1 MFVFVDKMRLKSI
14 VIREKNRILYPVKD
28 QEIMFKKTPEN
39 PQFDLFST
47 PSTQMGRREAKK
59 YDDPHGWHNLFYAN
73 VTSKIDEAVFSPLFK
88 EGNMGAPNA
97 SIRVIIAMSIIKE
110 GFGCSDEELFEKC
123 QFDLLVR
130 KALGL
135 FSLSD
140 VVPSIDTYYLLRR
153 RICEYENRHGVN
165 LMEKSFEQLT
175 GDQLSRFK
183 ISGKSV
189 RMDSK
194 LIGSNIAGYSR
205 FEIIH
210 NTFRQFIKGLGE
222 GGMLLLNPKLRK
234 QVLLF
239 LEEDAGKMVY
249 RLNSE
254 TIGEKISSLGLL
266 IYHVLKRMAE
276 TTPGYDLLHRV
287 FHEQYEVVKG
297 QAILRPK
304 EDIAAKS
311 VQNHND
317 PDADYREKGNQKV
330 KGYSVNITETCDDTD
345 EQKDKP
351 NLIVNVQVKGASAA
365 DNDYLEEAIT
375 HIRENVSAD
384 TIEKV
389 YADGA
394 YQSKDNREFAEKN
407 SIELI
412 TSGLQGRQSKYDLE
426 MKDGELVVT
435 HIETGEI
442 IPACKTG
449 DKWRIATGGRNK
461 YRYFTDE
468 QIATAELR
476 RKLAA
481 VPQEEQNKR
490 NNVEATIF
498 QYCYHTRN
506 NKTRYRGLLKHKLF
520 TFARCLWI
528 NHVRLENYLITTDQR
543 AHENRLIT
551 DFRYIMSSIMEKLF
565 NVIDFL
571 LPRSTKTGNE
581 KSSYL
586 FFKLQIATF

>member
-1 MFVFVDKMRLKSI
+1 
-14 VIREKNRILYPVKD
+14 
-28 QEIMFKKTPEN
+28 MFKKTPEN
-39 PQFDLFST
+39 PQFELFST

-73 VTSKIDEAVFSPLFK
+73 VTSKIDESVFSPLFK

-97 SIRVIIAMSIIKE
+97 SIRVIIGMSIIKE
-110 GFGCSDEELFEKC
+110 GFGCSDEDLFEKC

-135 FSLSD
+135 VSLSD
-140 VVPSIDTYYLLRR
+140 VTPSIDTYYLLRR
-153 RICEYENRHGVN
+153 RICEYENRHGIN

-194 LIGSNIAGYSR
+194 LIGSNIAWYSR

-222 GGMLLLNPKLRK
+222 SGMLLLNPGLRK

-239 LEEDAGKMVY
+239 LEEDAQKMVY

-254 TIGEKISSLGLL
+254 TIGEKISALGRL
-266 IYHVLKRMAE
+266 IYQVLKRLEE
-276 TTPGYDLLHRV
+276 TTYGYDLLHRV

-297 QAILRPK
+297 EAILRPK

-317 PDADYREKGNQKV
+317 PDADYRKKGDQKV
-330 KGYSVNITETCDDTD
+330 KGYSVNITETCDETD
-345 EQKDKP
+345 DEKDKP

-365 DNDYLEEAIT
+365 DNDYLKEAIT
-375 HIRENVSAD
+375 NIRENVSTD

-394 YQSKDNREFAEKN
+394 YQSPDNREFADMN

-412 TSGLQGRQSKYDLE
+412 TSGLQGRQSKYDLQ
-426 MKDGELVVT
+426 MKEGELVVT

-442 IPACKTG
+442 IPAYKTG
-449 DKWRIATGGRNK
+449 DKWRIVTGGRNK
-461 YRYFTDE
+461 YRYFTDG

-481 VPQEEQNKR
+481 VSQEEQNKR

-498 QYCYHTRN
+498 QYCFHTRN

-528 NHVRLENYLITTDQR
+528 NHVRLGNYLITTGQR
-543 AHENRLIT
+543 AHEKGLIT
-551 DFRYIMSSIMEKLF
+551 VFRHIKSSFMKKLF
-565 NVIDFL
+565 IVIDFL
-571 LPRSTKTGNE
+571 LPRSIKTGNE

-586 FFKLQIATF
+586 FLKLQIATF

>member
-1 MFVFVDKMRLKSI
+1 
-14 VIREKNRILYPVKD
+14 
-28 QEIMFKKTPEN
+28 
-39 PQFDLFST
+39 
-47 PSTQMGRREAKK
+47 
-59 YDDPHGWHNLFYAN
+59 
-73 VTSKIDEAVFSPLFK
+73 VTSKIDESVFSPLFK

-123 QFDLLVR
+123 QFDLPVR

-140 VVPSIDTYYLLRR
+140 AVLSIDTYYLLRR

-194 LIGSNIAGYSR
+194 LIGSYIAGYSR

-210 NTFRQFIKGLGE
+210 NTFRQFIKELGE
-222 GGMLLLNPKLRK
+222 SGLLLLNPKLRK

-254 TIGEKISSLGLL
+254 NLGEKISSLGLL
-266 IYHVLKRMAE
+266 IYQVLKRLSE
-276 TTPGYDLLHRV
+276 TTTGYDLLHRV

-304 EDIAAKS
+304 EDISAKR

-317 PDADYREKGNQKV
+317 PDADYREEGGQKV
-330 KGYSVNITETCDDTD
+330 KGYSVNITETCDDTQ
-345 EQKDKP
+345 EEKEKP

-365 DNDYLEEAIT
+365 DNDYLEEAVT
-375 HIRENVSAD
+375 NIREKVSAD
-384 TIEKV
+384 TIEKI

-394 YQSKDNREFAEKN
+394 YQSPGNREFAQEN

-412 TSGLQGRQSKYDLE
+412 TSGLQGRQSRYDLE
-426 MKDGELVVT
+426 MKEGEPVVT
-435 HIETGEI
+435 RVETGEI
-442 IPACKTG
+442 IRAHKTG
-449 DKWRIATGGRNK
+449 DKWRIAITGKSK
-461 YRYFTDE
+461 YRYFTHE

-481 VPQEEQNKR
+481 IPQKERNKR

-498 QYCYHTRN
+498 QYCFHTRN
-506 NKTRYRGLLKHKLF
+506 NKTR
-520 TFARCLWI
+520 
-528 NHVRLENYLITTDQR
+528 
-543 AHENRLIT
+543 
-551 DFRYIMSSIMEKLF
+551 
-565 NVIDFL
+565 
-571 LPRSTKTGNE
+571 
-581 KSSYL
+581 
-586 FFKLQIATF
+586 

>member
-1 MFVFVDKMRLKSI
+1 S
-14 VIREKNRILYPVKD
+14 
-28 QEIMFKKTPEN
+28 
-39 PQFDLFST
+39 
-47 PSTQMGRREAKK
+47 
-59 YDDPHGWHNLFYAN
+59 
-73 VTSKIDEAVFSPLFK
+73 LFK

-97 SIRVIIAMSIIKE
+97 SIRVIIGMSIIKE

-194 LIGSNIAGYSR
+194 LIGSNIAWYSR
-205 FEIIH
+205 FEVIH

-222 GGMLLLNPKLRK
+222 SGMLLLNPKLRK

-239 LEEDAGKMVY
+239 LEEDAQKMVY

-266 IYHVLKRMAE
+266 IYQVLKRMAE

-297 QAILRPK
+297 AAILRPK
-304 EDIAAKS
+304 EDITAKS

-317 PDADYREKGNQKV
+317 PDADYRKKGDQKV

-345 EQKDKP
+345 DEKDKP

-365 DNDYLEEAIT
+365 DNDYLKEAIT
-375 HIRENVSAD
+375 NIRENVSTD

-394 YQSKDNREFAEKN
+394 YQSPCNRGFADEN

-412 TSGLQGRQSKYDLE
+412 TSGLQGRQSKYDLQ
-426 MKDGELVVT
+426 MKEGELVVT
-435 HIETGEI
+435 HVETGEI
-442 IPACKTG
+442 IPAYKTG
-449 DKWRIATGGRNK
+449 DKWRIATGGRNR
-461 YRYFTDE
+461 YRYFTDG

-481 VPQEEQNKR
+481 VSQEKQNKR

-498 QYCYHTRN
+498 QYCFHTRN

-528 NHVRLENYLITTDQR
+528 NHVRLGNYLITTGQR
-543 AHENRLIT
+543 AHEKGLIT
-551 DFRYIMSSIMEKLF
+551 DFRHIKSSVMEKLF
-565 NVIDFL
+565 ILIDFL
-571 LPRSTKTGNE
+571 LPRSIKTGNE

-586 FFKLQIATF
+586 FLKLQIATF

>member
-1 MFVFVDKMRLKSI
+1 
-14 VIREKNRILYPVKD
+14 
-28 QEIMFKKTPEN
+28 MFKKTSVN
-39 PQFDLFST
+39 PQYDMFST
-47 PSTQMGRREAKK
+47 PSTQMGKREAKK
-59 YDDPHGWHNLFYAN
+59 YDDPRAWHNRFYAN
-73 VTSKIDEAVFSPLFK
+73 VTSQIDETIFAPLFK
-88 EGNMGAPNA
+88 QGNMGAPNA
-97 SIRVIIAMSIIKE
+97 SIRVIIGMSIIKE
-110 GFGCSDEELFEKC
+110 GFGCSDEDLFDKC

-135 FSLSD
+135 VSLSD
-140 VVPSIDTYYLLRR
+140 VTPSIDTYYLLRR
-153 RICEYENRHGVN
+153 RICEYENQYGVN

-175 GDQLSRFK
+175 SDQLSTFK

-194 LIGSNIAGYSR
+194 LIGSNIAWYSR

-210 NTFRQFIKGLGE
+210 NTFRGFIKGLGDS
-222 GGMLLLNPKLRK
+222 GMLLLNPRLRK

-239 LEEDAGKMVY
+239 LEEDAPKMVY

-254 TIGEKISSLGLL
+254 TLGEKISSLGEL
-266 IYHVLKRMAE
+266 IYQVLKRLAE
-276 TTPGYDLLHRV
+276 TTTGYDLLHRV

-304 EDIAAKS
+304 EDITARS

-317 PDADYREKGNQKV
+317 PDADYRKKGDQKI
-330 KGYSVNITETCDDTD
+330 KGYSVNITETCDDTGQ
-345 EQKDKP
+345 EKDKP
-351 NLIVNVQVKGASAA
+351 NLIVNVQVKPASAA
-365 DNDYLEEAIT
+365 DNGYLKDAVT
-375 HIRENVSAD
+375 NIRENVSTD
-384 TIEKV
+384 IIEKV

-394 YQSKDNREFAEKN
+394 YQSPGNREFADMN

-426 MKDGELVVT
+426 MKEGELVVT

-442 IPACKTG
+442 IPAYKTG
-449 DKWRIATGGRNK
+449 DKWRIATTGKSK

-476 RKLAA
+476 RELAA
-481 VPQEEQNKR
+481 IPGQEQMKR

-498 QYCYHTRN
+498 QYCFHTRN
-506 NKTRYRGLLKHKLF
+506 NKTRYRGLFRHKLF

-528 NHVRLENYLITTDQR
+528 NHVRLGNYLITIGQR
-543 AHENRLIT
+543 AHENGFIT
-551 DFRYIMSSIMEKLF
+551 SFRYIKTSIMEKLF
-565 NVIDFL
+565 IVFDFL
-571 LPRSTKTGNE
+571 LPRSSETGNE
-581 KSSYL
+581 KSKNG
-586 FFKLQIATF
+586 FFKLKIVTI

>member
-1 MFVFVDKMRLKSI
+1 MLSDK
-14 VIREKNRILYPVKD
+14 KNRILYPVKD

-47 PSTQMGRREAKK
+47 PSTQMRKREAKK

-73 VTSKIDEAVFSPLFK
+73 VTSKIDETIFSPLFK

-110 GFGCSDEELFEKC
+110 GFGCSDEDLFEKC

-222 GGMLLLNPKLRK
+222 SGLLLLNPKLRK
-234 QVLLF
+234 RVVLF
-239 LEEDAGKMVY
+239 LEEDAQKMIY
-249 RLNSE
+249 RLNTE
-254 TIGEKISSLGLL
+254 TIGEKISSLGRL
-266 IYHVLKRMAE
+266 IYQVLKRLSE

-317 PDADYREKGNQKV
+317 PDADYRKKGDQKV

-351 NLIVNVQVKGASAA
+351 NLIVNVQVKPASAA
-365 DNDYLEEAIT
+365 DNGYLKDAVTNIQEK
-375 HIRENVSAD
+375 VSTD
-384 TIEKV
+384 IIEKV

-394 YQSKDNREFAEKN
+394 YQSPGNREFADMH

-426 MKDGELVVT
+426 MKESELVVT
-435 HIETGEI
+435 NIETGEI
-442 IPACKTG
+442 IPAYKTG
-449 DKWRIATGGRNK
+449 DKWRIATTGKSK

-476 RKLAA
+476 RELAA
-481 VPQEEQNKR
+481 IPGQEQMKR

-498 QYCYHTRN
+498 QYCFHTRN
-506 NKTRYRGLLKHKLF
+506 NKTRYRGLFRHKLF

-528 NHVRLENYLITTDQR
+528 NHVRLGNYLITIGQR
-543 AHENRLIT
+543 AHENGLIT
-551 DFRYIMSSIMEKLF
+551 SFRYIKTSIMEKLF
-565 NVIDFL
+565 IVFDFL
-571 LPRSTKTGNE
+571 LPRSSETGNE
-581 KSSYL
+581 KSTNY
-586 FFKLQIATF
+586 FFKLKIATI

>member
-1 MFVFVDKMRLKSI
+1 
-14 VIREKNRILYPVKD
+14 
-28 QEIMFKKTPEN
+28 MFKKTSAN
-39 PQFDLFST
+39 PQYDMFST
-47 PSTQMGRREAKK
+47 PSTQMGKREAKK
-59 YDDPHGWHNLFYAN
+59 YDDPAAWHNRFYAN
-73 VTSKIDEAVFSPLFK
+73 VTSQIDETIFAPLFK
-88 EGNMGAPNA
+88 QGNMGAPNA
-97 SIRVIIAMSIIKE
+97 SIRVIIGMSIIKE
-110 GFGCSDEELFEKC
+110 GFGCSDEDLFDKC

-135 FSLSD
+135 VSLSD
-140 VVPSIDTYYLLRR
+140 VTPSIDTYYLLRR
-153 RICEYENRHGVN
+153 RICEYENQYGVN

-175 GDQLSRFK
+175 SDQLSTFK

-194 LIGSNIAGYSR
+194 LIGSNIAWYSR

-210 NTFRQFIKGLGE
+210 NTFRGFIKSLGDR
-222 GGMLLLNPKLRK
+222 GMLLLNPRLRK

-239 LEEDAGKMVY
+239 LEEDAQKMVY

-254 TIGEKISSLGLL
+254 TLGDKISSLGEL
-266 IYHVLKRMAE
+266 IYQVLKRLAE
-276 TTPGYDLLHRV
+276 TTTGYDLLHRV

-304 EDIAAKS
+304 EDITARS

-317 PDADYREKGNQKV
+317 PDADYRKKGDQKV
-330 KGYSVNITETCDDTD
+330 KGYSVNITETCDDTSQ
-345 EQKDKP
+345 EKDKP
-351 NLIVNVQVKGASAA
+351 NLIVNVQVKPASAA
-365 DNDYLEEAIT
+365 DNGYLKDAVT
-375 HIRENVSAD
+375 NIREKVSTD
-384 TIEKV
+384 IIEKV

-394 YQSKDNREFAEKN
+394 YQSPGNREFDDMN

-426 MKDGELVVT
+426 MKDNELVVT

-442 IPACKTG
+442 IPAYKTG
-449 DKWRIATGGRNK
+449 DKWRIATTGKSK

-476 RKLAA
+476 RELAA
-481 VPQEEQNKR
+481 IPGQEQMKR

-498 QYCYHTRN
+498 QYCFHTRN
-506 NKTRYRGLLKHKLF
+506 NKTRYRGLLRHKLF

-528 NHVRLENYLITTDQR
+528 NHVRLGNYLITIGQR
-543 AHENRLIT
+543 AHENGLIT
-551 DFRYIMSSIMEKLF
+551 SFRYMKTSIMEKF
-565 NVIDFL
+565 FIVFDFL
-571 LPRSTKTGNE
+571 LPRSSETGNE
-581 KSSYL
+581 KSKNG
-586 FFKLQIATF
+586 FFKLKIVTI

>member
-1 MFVFVDKMRLKSI
+1 
-14 VIREKNRILYPVKD
+14 LYPVKD
-28 QEIMFKKTPEN
+28 QKIMFKKTAEN

-47 PSTQMGRREAKK
+47 PSTQPGKREAKK
-59 YDDPHGWHNLFYAN
+59 YDDSHGWHNLFYAN
-73 VTSKIDEAVFSPLFK
+73 VTSQIDETIFAPLFK

-97 SIRVIIAMSIIKE
+97 SIRVIIAMYVIKE
-110 GFGCSDEELFEKC
+110 GFGSNDEELFEKC
-123 QFDLLVR
+123 QFDLPVR

-140 VVPSIDTYYLLRR
+140 VVPSIDTYYLPGR
-153 RICEYENRHGVN
+153 RICEYENRQGVN

-210 NTFRQFIKGLGE
+210 TTFRQFIKALGE
-222 GGMLLLNPKLRK
+222 SGLLLLNPKLRK

-239 LEEDAGKMVY
+239 LEEDAGEMIY

-254 TIGEKISSLGLL
+254 TIGEKISSLGRL
-266 IYHVLKRMAE
+266 IYQVLKRLSE

-297 QAILRPK
+297 QVILRPK

-317 PDADYREKGNQKV
+317 PDADYREKGGQKV

-365 DNDYLEEAIT
+365 DNDYLKEAVT
-375 HIRENVSAD
+375 HIREKVSSD
-384 TIEKV
+384 NTIEKV

-426 MKDGELVVT
+426 MKDEELVVT

-442 IPACKTG
+442 IPAYKRG
-449 DKWRIATGGRNK
+449 DKWRIATEGKSK

-476 RKLAA
+476 RKLTSI
-481 VPQEEQNKR
+481 PQEEQNKR
-490 NNVEATIF
+490 NNVEAILF
-498 QYCYHTRN
+498 QYCFHTRN

-528 NHVRLENYLITTDQR
+528 NHVRLGNYLITIGQR
-543 AHENRLIT
+543 AHENGLIT
-551 DFRYIMSSIMEKLF
+551 DFHYIKSSILEKLF
-565 NVIDFL
+565 FFMVFL
-571 LPRSTKTGNE
+571 LPRSIKSGNK
-581 KSSYL
+581 KSRNL
-586 FFKLQIATF
+586 FFKLQIATI

>member
-1 MFVFVDKMRLKSI
+1 
-14 VIREKNRILYPVKD
+14 
-28 QEIMFKKTPEN
+28 MFKKTPEN
-39 PQFDLFST
+39 PQFDLFAT
-47 PSTQMGRREAKK
+47 PSTQMGKREAKK

-73 VTSKIDEAVFSPLFK
+73 VTSKIDETVFSPLFK

-153 RICEYENRHGVN
+153 RICEYENRHGIN

-175 GDQLSRFK
+175 GNQLSRFK

-194 LIGSNIAGYSR
+194 LIGSNIARYSR

-210 NTFRQFIKGLGE
+210 NTFRGFIKGLGE
-222 GGMLLLNPKLRK
+222 SGLLLLNPKLRK
-234 QVLLF
+234 QVVLF
-239 LEEDAGKMVY
+239 LEEDAGEMVY

-254 TIGEKISSLGLL
+254 TIGEKISDLGLL
-266 IYHVLKRMAE
+266 IYQVLKRLSE

-317 PDADYREKGNQKV
+317 PDADYREKGGQKV
-330 KGYSVNITETCDDTD
+330 KGYSVNITETCDDAD

-365 DNDYLEEAIT
+365 DNDYLEEAVTNIG
-375 HIRENVSAD
+375 EKVSAD

-394 YQSKDNREFAEKN
+394 YQSKDNREFAEEN

-412 TSGLQGRQSKYDLE
+412 TSGLQGRQSKYDIE
-426 MKDGELVVT
+426 MKEGELVVT

-442 IPACKTG
+442 ISAHKTG
-449 DKWRIATGGRNK
+449 DKWRIATGGKSK
-461 YRYFTDE
+461 YRYFTHE

-476 RKLAA
+476 RKLTSI
-481 VPQEEQNKR
+481 PQEEQRKR

-498 QYCYHTRN
+498 QYCFHTRN

-520 TFARCLWI
+520 SFARCLWI
-528 NHVRLENYLITTDQR
+528 NHVRLANYLITTGQR
-543 AHENRLIT
+543 AHENGLMT
-551 DFRYIMSSIMEKLF
+551 DFRHIKSSIMEKLF
-565 NVIDFL
+565 ILIVFL
-571 LPRSTKTGNE
+571 FPRFPRSRKTGNK
-581 KSSYL
+581 KSTNYFL
-586 FFKLQIATF
+586 KLQIATF